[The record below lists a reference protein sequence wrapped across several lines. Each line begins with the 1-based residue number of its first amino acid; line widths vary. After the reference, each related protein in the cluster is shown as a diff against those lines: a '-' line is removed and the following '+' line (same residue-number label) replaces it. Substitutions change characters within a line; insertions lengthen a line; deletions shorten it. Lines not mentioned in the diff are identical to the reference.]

1 MKNIFFL
8 VKHNIRLLTQK
19 SLIFT
24 LAFIFIP
31 ILISICLSILIPDI
45 KSFNGQVIDN
55 CDSELS
61 KLYIETIASKESI
74 NLEGYSDT
82 GNLNLEDKIRMGDI
96 SFGLVVSKNFK
107 KAIKAGK
114 YSEAFEFYC

>member
-1 MKNIFFL
+1 
-8 VKHNIRLLTQK
+8 
-19 SLIFT
+19 
-24 LAFIFIP
+24 
-31 ILISICLSILIPDI
+31 
-45 KSFNGQVIDN
+45 
-55 CDSELS
+55 
-61 KLYIETIASKESI
+61 ESI

-114 YSEAFEFYC
+114 YSEAFEFYCIDNDIGMETIEDVIFLEAQRFNILLNKSAAKEDKTKWVEESVKDTVNVVSMNLDGTSSDYSLSN